1 MFFSVFQDFFQ
12 KNNGKGKQ
20 KTGEGGKPA
29 PPKKRPS
36 PPISAAK
43 RKTRR
48 SGRTSAG
55 PAVPPTDATADS
67 AYLLSK
73 NKKHPGA
80 PGGSQGCKAL
90 FARFHLVF
98 SLRLCRKP
106 YSLTRKNG
114 NAFACGSGVVFT
126 ADTVRNF
133 HRHPLSRSARH
144 RLLFPSSPFACII
157 ARPPWFVKGGTC
169 KFFHIVSRKPLP
181 QMSLVLHIIIKVC
194 LSSALMNFFS

>member
-1 MFFSVFQDFFQ
+1 MR
-12 KNNGKGKQ
+12 
-20 KTGEGGKPA
+20 EGNLPRRRSA
-29 PPKKRPS
+29 HRPPV
-36 PPISAAK
+36 SAAK

-55 PAVPPTDATADS
+55 PAVPPTDVTADS

-114 NAFACGSGVVFT
+114 NAYRVRLGSG
-126 ADTVRNF
+126 F
-133 HRHPLSRSARH
+133 HRGYREEFPP
-144 RLLFPSSPFACII
+144 PSSLSVGTPSVTLSFI
-157 ARPPWFVKGGTC
+157 AFCVYYSTPPLVCQGGTC